1 MNRRDFL
8 PASSALAARAATP
21 FPRSTPDVCIAA
33 EKADSVVRGL
43 GLGLAER
50 DTERVYF
57 TYDGTPLLSFGGLSD
72 MTFCASEDAYD
83 YKKWADWQ
91 AAHGMN
97 HCRAY
102 LPGSW
107 IHVEKFAR
115 ENGGA
120 IENVL
125 FPFSGLE

>member
-1 MNRRDFL
+1 MQSLKQTQCRL
-8 PASSALAARAATP
+8 IMVSILLILAFSTAAWAG
-21 FPRSTPDVCIAA
+21 DVQ
-33 EKADSVVRGL
+33 KSGL
-43 GLGLAER
+43 KLEEVGT
-50 DTERVYF
+50 DQVYF
-57 TYDGTPLLSFGGLSD
+57 SYHGKPLLSFGGMSD
-72 MTFCASEDAYD
+72 FLFYAAEDAYD